1 MMGSHFREVPV
12 HPERA
17 QMLSLNQPPYLCLS
31 LSASSHSLTQKG
43 RKGALGLCDVPSVP
57 INPPWTA
64 GS

>member
-1 MMGSHFREVPV
+1 MMGSHFFVVPV

-17 QMLSLNQPPYLCLS
+17 QMLSLNQHPYLCLS
-31 LSASSHSLTQKG
+31 LSASSHSLTQKE
-43 RKGALGLCDVPSVP
+43 RKGEPRLCDVSSVS